1 MTDQKR
7 TYTSP
12 LREELARMTREN
24 ILEAALRLL
33 AEGASALTVPAVAK
47 EAGVAVPTVY
57 RHFQSKEALE
67 SGVAEHVRTLTGVKT
82 EPSAAGA
89 GLEQYLGSFKDIIER
104 FEALPEGALVMLM
117 ADVGRRVPK
126 EGAQACIDMVR
137 DVIAP
142 DIEGL
147 SAEDAERLTKVT
159 AALCSSPATVA
170 FRRLG
175 LGWDESISLISWV
188 LRTLH
193 AALPRQST

>member
-1 MTDQKR
+1 MSNEKR

-67 SGVAEHVRTLTGVKT
+67 SGVAEHVRALSGVSS
-82 EPSAAGA
+82 EPAAAGA
-89 GLEQYLGSFKDIIER
+89 GLDQLLDSFRGIIER

-117 ADVGRRVPK
+117 ADVGRRVPQ
-126 EGAQACIDMVR
+126 EGAEARIANVR
-137 DVIAP
+137 DTIAP
-142 DIEGL
+142 DLEGL
-147 SAEDAERLTKVT
+147 SPEDAERLTKVT
-159 AALCSSPATVA
+159 TALCSSPAGVA

-175 LGWDESISLISWV
+175 LDWDESISLISWV

-193 AALPRQST
+193 AALPRQVE